1 VTPEYA
7 SSTGLT
13 VEAEPEGL
21 RCRLRFS
28 EFLAGF
34 GALHGGAVGAL
45 LEFAATVEV
54 QHRQADSRVRLIS
67 LTVEFLRAG
76 RLEDA
81 FARAYITR
89 QGRRVANVRAEAWQS
104 EPGRVIATAQASF
117 SLE

>member
-1 VTPEYA
+1 M
-7 SSTGLT
+7 GLA
-13 VEAEPEGL
+13 VEAGPEGPG
-21 RCRLRFS
+21 CRLRYS

-45 LEFAATVEV
+45 LEFAATVELL
-54 QHRQADSRVRLIS
+54 QRRQADSGVRLIS
-67 LTVEFLRAG
+67 LTIEFLRAG

-89 QGRRVANVRAEAWQS
+89 QGRRVANVRAEAWQG
-104 EPGRVIATAQASF
+104 EPGRVIATAHASF